1 MFDLDHSLNRV
12 YYAHLSSHARRVMS
26 SNCLFATLAAS
37 GHSLAAVAR
46 DSAGQREGGRGG
58 GWLWRGLVVAE
69 RGTGRCD
76 VGLGGATRDASRWDT
91 NMVAGGARYQIQW
104 VAAKARRVT
113 WG

>member
-1 MFDLDHSLNRV
+1 MIIYIYIYCLFIYVYIHSLFRFRWRWCR
-12 YYAHLSSHARRVMS
+12 L
-26 SNCLFATLAAS
+26 LL
-37 GHSLAAVAR
+37 
-46 DSAGQREGGRGG
+46 GRGG
-58 GWLWRGLVVAE
+58 EGFSGAVGWGSWRGLVVAE